1 MGERRVKADLIRPL
15 GGKKKKKRP
24 DDSEAEDDDFEEGD
38 KIEARFGGRSRWFKG
53 KIDKKNRDGTFDIRY
68 EDGDKERRVKKD
80 LIRRVGGKKKKKKKQ
95 GSDTEAED
103 EDFERGTRS

>member
-24 DDSEAEDDDFEEGD
+24 DDSEAEDGEYEEGD

-53 KIDKKNRDGTFDIRY
+53 KIDKKNRDGTYDIRY
-68 EDGDKERRVKKD
+68 EDGDKERRVKAE
-80 LIRRVGGKKKKKKKQ
+80 LIRPLGGKKKKKRPDD
-95 GSDTEAED
+95 SED
-103 EDFERGTRS
+103 EGGDGEYEEGDKI

>member
-53 KIDKKNRDGTFDIRY
+53 KIDKKNRDGTYDIRY

-80 LIRRVGGKKKKKKKQ
+80 LIRPLGGKKKKKRPDD
-95 GSDTEAED
+95 SED
-103 EDFERGTRS
+103 KGGDGE